1 MISAN
6 GLCKGWLK
14 PAVFV
19 LYAANFAI
27 PANAQSV
34 SGSGQVLPGPVQT
47 PNWTVGGDLT
57 VGDSLPGTLVINA
70 GGSVINDWAYIG
82 SGNGSVGA
90 LTVSGRDGSGTASS
104 WTSLGPVLI
113 GADSGSNGTLS
124 ILDAGVAHGDSARIG
139 VDNGSVG
146 DVLVSGA
153 GSTWNLN
160 TIGAFEI
167 GVGGKGTLW
176 IDNGIVHSGQA
187 IIGWDVG
194 GEGSVTVSGPK
205 AVWDP
210 LNNIYVGFEGTGDL
224 RVLDGASVSTVGS
237 TGPRAAAAVYIGK
250 SAGSVGTVTVSSAT
264 ADISTL
270 AASDRIEIGSE
281 GTGTLTIT
289 KGGVAVAAR
298 NTWLAPAGT
307 STGTLNL
314 TGDASGRGVLETG
327 SVIKGAGDATFNL
340 DGGILRA
347 NRDEANFLK
356 GFSTQAVGSG
366 GAWFDTNGH
375 DVGVATAFSGT
386 SRFNKLGAGTLTLS
400 GNSAAFTGNTDIQ
413 AGTLQVDGILGGPAN
428 VLAPARLT
436 GTGRVGATVNRG
448 TIAPGPRSG
457 FGSLTVAGN
466 YVAQGGNLEIRTQLG
481 ADDSPTDK
489 LVITGDSA
497 GTTPV
502 TVKNMGGAG
511 AQTQRG
517 IQVVQVHGLSAGRF
531 DLANGDYV
539 IGGRPALVA
548 GAYGYV
554 LQQDSADGGWYLRSS
569 LTNPGT
575 TPTDPGTTPTDP
587 GTTPTDPGTTPTDPG
602 TTPTDP
608 GTTPTDPGTT
618 PTDPG
623 TPSPGGGSPG
633 AEPPLLYQPGVPV
646 YEAYASTLLHL
657 SQLPTLRQRVG
668 NRLYDP
674 ADTGRNG
681 VWSRVEGATG
691 RLDPAASTTGVRQDI
706 DSWKAQFGVD
716 RVLAGAEEGARLVGG
731 LAFQYG
737 KADTRVSSVY
747 GNGKIDTTS
756 YGLTPTLTWYG
767 KNGLYIDAQAQ
778 ATWFDSDLNSRLA
791 GKLKGGQKAQSYG
804 LGIEAGKAFGVAE
817 GFALIPQA
825 QLTYVST
832 RFDSFND
839 KFGVRV
845 ANDKGDSLLGRLGI
859 ALDYKSNWQTAGVKR
874 ESSVYGVVNV
884 KHEFLG
890 GTRVRVADT
899 EVASRMT
906 RTWGGIGAGA
916 NYGWGERYAVYG
928 QVDADADFSGSYV
941 VTATAGFRMTF

>member
-1 MISAN
+1 MVIGN
-6 GLCKGWLK
+6 GFRKRWLK

-19 LYAANFAI
+19 LYATNFAN
-27 PANAQSV
+27 PAQAQSV
-34 SGSGQVLPGPVQT
+34 SGSGQILPGPVQT

-57 VGDSLPGTLVINA
+57 VGDSLPGALVISA
-70 GGSVINDWAYIG
+70 GGSVVNDWAFIG

-90 LTVSGRDGSGTASS
+90 LTVRGRDGSGTASS

-113 GADSGSNGTLS
+113 GADSGSKGTLS
-124 ILDAGVAHGDSARIG
+124 ILDAGVAHSDSARIG

-146 DVLVSGA
+146 EVFVTGA
-153 GSTWNLN
+153 GSTWNIN

-167 GVGGKGTLW
+167 GTGGKATLT
-176 IDNGIVHSGQA
+176 IDNGVVHSGQA
-187 IIGWDVG
+187 IIGWNVG
-194 GEGSVTVSGPK
+194 GEGSVTVTGRQ

-224 RVLDGASVSTVGS
+224 SVLDGASVSTVAS
-237 TGPRAAAAVYIGK
+237 TGPGAAAAVYIGK
-250 SAGSVGTVTVSSAT
+250 SVGSVGTVTVSSAT
-264 ADISTL
+264 TDISTL

-281 GTGTLTIT
+281 GTGTLTIA
-289 KGGVAVAAR
+289 KGGVAIATR
-298 NTWLAPAGT
+298 DTWLAPAGT

-327 SVIKGAGDATFNL
+327 SIIKGAGDATFNL

-347 NRDEANFLK
+347 NRDEEDFLN
-356 GFSTQAVGSG
+356 GFATQAVGSR

-375 DVGVATAFSGT
+375 DVGVSTAFSGT
-386 SRFNKLGAGTLTLS
+386 SGFNKLGAGILTLS
-400 GNSAAFTGNTDIQ
+400 GDSAAFTGNTGIQ
-413 AGTLQVDGILGGPAN
+413 AGTLQVDGVLGGPVN
-428 VLAPARLT
+428 VLAAARLT
-436 GTGRVGATVNRG
+436 GTGRVGATVNQG

-457 FGSLTVAGN
+457 FGTLTIAGD
-466 YVAQGGNLEIRTQLG
+466 YAAQGGNLEIRTQLG
-481 ADDSPTDK
+481 ADNSPTDK
-489 LVITGDSA
+489 LVITGSSA

-511 AQTQRG
+511 ALTQRG
-517 IQVVQVHGLSAGRF
+517 IQVVQVNGVSAGQF

-539 IGGRPALVA
+539 MGGRPALVA

-554 LQQDSADGGWYLRSS
+554 LQKDAADGGWYLRSS

-587 GTTPTDPGTTPTDPG
+587 GTPTNPGTPTDPGTTPTNPG
-602 TTPTDP
+602 TTPTNP
-608 GTTPTDPGTT
+608 GTTPTNPGTT

-623 TPSPGGGSPG
+623 TPSPGG
-633 AEPPLLYQPGVPV
+633 EPPLLYQPGVPV
-646 YEAYASTLLHL
+646 YEAYANTLLQL

-674 ADTGRNG
+674 ADAGRNG
-681 VWSRVEGATG
+681 VWSRFEGTTG
-691 RLDPAASTTGVRQDI
+691 RLEPAASTTGVRQDI

-716 RVLAGAEEGARLVGG
+716 RVLAGAEEGSRLVGG
-731 LAFQYG
+731 LAFHYG

-767 KNGLYIDAQAQ
+767 KNGVYVDAQAQ

-839 KFGVRV
+839 RFGARV
-845 ANDKGDSLLGRLGI
+845 ESDKGDSLLGRIGI
-859 ALDYKSNWQTAGVKR
+859 ALDYKSNWQTAGVSR

-884 KHEFLG
+884 KHEFLD
-890 GTRVRVADT
+890 GTRVRVAGTQVD
-899 EVASRMT
+899 SRKS
-906 RTWGGIGAGA
+906 RTWGSVGAGV
-916 NYGWGERYAVYG
+916 NYGWGGRYAIYG
-928 QVDADADFSGSYV
+928 QVDADADFSGSHI
-941 VTATAGFRMTF
+941 VTATAGFRMSF

>member
-1 MISAN
+1 MSTAN

-70 GGSVINDWAYIG
+70 GGSVVNDWAYIG

-104 WTSLGPVLI
+104 WTSLGSVLV
-113 GADSGSNGTLS
+113 GADSGSSGTLS

-153 GSTWNLN
+153 GATWNLN

-167 GVGGKGTLW
+167 GTGGKGTLR
-176 IDNGIVHSGQA
+176 IVNGVVHSGQG
-187 IIGWDVG
+187 IIGWYAG
-194 GEGSVTVSGPK
+194 AEGSVTVSGRT

-237 TGPRAAAAVYIGK
+237 TGPGAASTVYIGK
-250 SAGSVGTVTVSSAT
+250 SVGSVGTVTVSSAT
-264 ADISTL
+264 ADISRL
-270 AASDRIEIGSE
+270 AASDRIDIGSD
-281 GTGTLTIT
+281 GAGALTVA
-289 KGGVAVAAR
+289 KGGLAVASR
-298 NTWLAPAGT
+298 NTWLAVAGT

-314 TGDASGRGVLETG
+314 IGDASGRGVLETG
-327 SVIKGAGDATFNL
+327 SLIKGAGDATFNL

-375 DVGVATAFSGT
+375 DVGVTTAFSGA

-413 AGTLQVDGILGGPAN
+413 AGTLQVDGILGGPVN
-428 VLAPARLT
+428 VLAAARFT

-457 FGSLTVAGN
+457 FGTLTIAGD
-466 YVAQGGNLEIRTQLG
+466 YAAQGGNLEIRTQLG
-481 ADDSPTDK
+481 ADNSPTDK
-489 LVITGDSA
+489 LVITGNSSGA
-497 GTTPV
+497 TPV

-554 LQQDSADGGWYLRSS
+554 LQQDPADGGWYLRSS
-569 LTNPGT
+569 LTNPGTTPTAPGT

-587 GTTPTDPGTTPTDPG
+587 GTTPTDPGTTPTNPG

-608 GTTPTDPGTT
+608 GTTPTDPGV
-618 PTDPG
+618 
-623 TPSPGGGSPG
+623 PSPGGGSPG

-646 YEAYASTLLHL
+646 YEAYANTLLHL

-674 ADTGRNG
+674 ADAGRNG
-681 VWSRVEGATG
+681 VWSRVEGATA
-691 RLDPAASTTGVRQDI
+691 RLEPAASTTGARQNV

-716 RVLAGAEEGARLVGG
+716 RILAGKEEGSRLVGG
-731 LAFQYG
+731 LAFHYG

-791 GKLKGGQKAQSYG
+791 GKLKGGQKAQGYG

-839 KFGVRV
+839 KFGARV
-845 ANDKGDSLLGRLGI
+845 GSDKGDSLLGRVGI

-884 KHEFLG
+884 KHEFLD
-890 GTRVRVADT
+890 GTSVRVAG
-899 EVASRMT
+899 VPAASRMA
-906 RTWGGIGAGA
+906 RTWGSIGAGA
-916 NYGWGERYAVYG
+916 NYGWGERYAIYG
-928 QVDADADFSGSYV
+928 QVEADADLSGSHI

>member
-1 MISAN
+1 MVARNCSRT
-6 GLCKGWLK
+6 GWLK
-14 PAVFV
+14 SAALVV
-19 LYAANFAI
+19 YAANFAS

-34 SGSGQVLPGPVQT
+34 SVTGQVLPGPVQT
-47 PNWTVGGDLT
+47 PHWNVGGDLT
-57 VGDSLPGTLVINA
+57 VGDTLAGELVIDA
-70 GGSVINDWAYIG
+70 GGSVENDWANVGIF
-82 SGNGSVGA
+82 NGAPGA
-90 LTVSGRDGSGTASS
+90 VTVKGRDGNGTASS
-104 WTSLGPVLI
+104 WTSASPVLI
-113 GADSGSNGTLS
+113 GGEAGSIGTLS
-124 ILDAGVAHGDSARIG
+124 ILDGGVAHSDSARIG

-146 DVLVSGA
+146 NVLVSGA

-167 GVGGKGTLW
+167 GTGGKGTLQ
-176 IDNGIVHSGQA
+176 IDNGVVHSGQA
-187 IIGWDVG
+187 IIGWNVG

-237 TGPRAAAAVYIGK
+237 GGPGAAAAVYIGK

-270 AASDRIEIGSE
+270 TASDRIEIGSE
-281 GTGTLTIT
+281 GTGTLTIA

-327 SVIKGAGDATFNL
+327 SVIKGAGNATFNL

-347 NRDEANFLK
+347 NRDEDNFLN
-356 GFSTQAVGSG
+356 GFATQAVGSG

-375 DVGVATAFSGT
+375 DVGVSTAFSGT
-386 SRFNKLGAGTLTLS
+386 SSFNKQGAGTLTLS
-400 GNSAAFTGNTDIQ
+400 GNSAAFTGNTEIQ
-413 AGTLQVDGILGGPAN
+413 AGTLQMDGTFGGPVD
-428 VLAPARLT
+428 VLSGARLT

-457 FGSLTVAGN
+457 FGTLTIAGD
-466 YVAQGGNLEIRTQLG
+466 YAAQGGNLEIRTQLG

-608 GTTPTDPGTT
+608 GT
-618 PTDPG
+618 
-623 TPSPGGGSPG
+623 PSPGGGTPG

-646 YEAYASTLLHL
+646 YEAYANTLLHL

-668 NRLYDP
+668 NRLYDS
-674 ADTGRNG
+674 ADAGRNG
-681 VWSRVEGATG
+681 VWSRVEGSTG
-691 RLDPAASTTGVRQDI
+691 RLDPAASTTGARQDI

-716 RVLAGAEEGARLVGG
+716 RILAGQEEGSRLVGG
-731 LAFQYG
+731 LAFYYG

-747 GNGKIDTTS
+747 GDGTIDTTA

-767 KNGLYIDAQAQ
+767 KNGVYIDAQAQ

-804 LGIEAGKAFGVAE
+804 LGIEAGKAFGLSE

-832 RFDSFND
+832 RFDRFND
-839 KFGVRV
+839 RFGARV
-845 ANDKGDSLLGRLGI
+845 ESDKGDSLLGRLGI

-884 KHEFLG
+884 KHEFLD

-899 EVASRMT
+899 QVASRMA
-906 RTWGGIGAGA
+906 RTWGSVGAGV
-916 NYGWGERYAVYG
+916 NYGWGERYAIYG
-928 QVDADADFSGSYV
+928 QIDADSDFSGSHV

>member
-1 MISAN
+1 MNTAN
-6 GLCKGWLK
+6 GLCKGWWK

-90 LTVSGRDGSGTASS
+90 LTVSGRDASGTASS

-113 GADSGSNGTLS
+113 GADSGSSGTLS
-124 ILDAGVAHGDSARIG
+124 ILDAGVAHSDSARIG

-146 DVLVSGA
+146 NVLVSGA

-167 GVGGKGTLW
+167 GTGGKGTLQ
-176 IDNGIVHSGQA
+176 IDNGVVHSGQA

-194 GEGSVTVSGPK
+194 GEGDVTVSGPQ

-237 TGPRAAAAVYIGK
+237 TGSGAAAAVYIGK

-270 AASDRIEIGSE
+270 SASDRIEIGSE

-347 NRDEANFLK
+347 NRDEGNFLN
-356 GFSTQAVGSG
+356 GFDTQAIGSG
-366 GAWFDTNGH
+366 GAWFDTNGRE
-375 DVGVATAFSGT
+375 VGVSTAFSGA
-386 SRFNKLGAGTLTLS
+386 SLFNKLGAGTLTLA
-400 GNSAAFTGNTDIQ
+400 GNSAAFTGNTEIQ
-413 AGTLQVDGILGGPAN
+413 AGTLRVDGTLGGPVD
-428 VLAPARLT
+428 VLAGARLS

-457 FGSLTVAGN
+457 FGSLTIAGN
-466 YVAQGGNLEIRTQLG
+466 YAAQGGNLEIRTQLG

-517 IQVVQVHGLSAGRF
+517 IQVVQVHGLSAGKF

-554 LQQDSADGGWYLRSS
+554 LQQDPADGGWYLRSS

-602 TTPTDP
+602 TAPTDP
-608 GTTPTDPGTT
+608 GA
-618 PTDPG
+618 
-623 TPSPGGGSPG
+623 PSPGGGSPG

-674 ADTGRNG
+674 ADAGRNG

-716 RVLAGAEEGARLVGG
+716 RVLAGAEEGSRLVGG

-832 RFDSFND
+832 RFDRFND
-839 KFGVRV
+839 RFGARV
-845 ANDKGDSLLGRLGI
+845 ESDKGDSLLGRLGV
-859 ALDYKSNWQTAGVKR
+859 ALDYKSNWQTAGVTR

-884 KHEFLG
+884 KHEFLD
-890 GTRVRVADT
+890 GTSVRVAG
-899 EVASRMT
+899 VPAASRMA
-906 RTWGGIGAGA
+906 RTWGSIGAGM
-916 NYGWGERYAVYG
+916 NYGWGERYAIYG
-928 QVDADADFSGSYV
+928 QVEADADFSGSHI
-941 VTATAGFRMTF
+941 VTATAGFRMAF

>member
-1 MISAN
+1 MVARSCLRSA
-6 GLCKGWLK
+6 WLK
-14 PAVFV
+14 TAVFAF
-19 LYAANFAI
+19 YAANFAH
-27 PANAQSV
+27 PAYAQSV
-34 SGSGQVLPGPVQT
+34 SSSGDIWPGPVQT
-47 PNWTVGGDLT
+47 PNWD
-57 VGDSLPGTLVINA
+57 VGDDLIVGDALAGTLTISA
-70 GGSVINDWAYIG
+70 GGSVVNRGAYIG
-82 SGNGSVGA
+82 YSNGVAGA
-90 LTVSGRDGSGTASS
+90 LTVSGRAGNGVASS
-104 WTSLGPVLI
+104 WTSLGPVL
-113 GADSGSNGTLS
+113 L
-124 ILDAGVAHGDSARIG
+124 G
-139 VDNGSVG
+139 VDNGSSGTVTIQDGGVAQSDSASIGAEAGGVG
-146 DVLVSGA
+146 HVFVSGLRSA
-153 GSTWNLN
+153 WNLSTDN
-160 TIGAFEI
+160 AFV
-167 GVGGKGTLW
+167 VGGRGEGSLR
-176 IDNGIVHSGQA
+176 IDNGGAVHSGQA
-187 IIGWDVG
+187 IVGWEADS
-194 GEGSVTVSGPK
+194 EGSVTVSG
-205 AVWDP
+205 AATVWDP
-210 LNNIYVGFEGTGDL
+210 LNNIYVGLDGKGEL
-224 RVLDGASVSTVGS
+224 LVQDGASVSTVGS
-237 TGPRAAAAVYIGK
+237 TAPGAAATVYIGRGV
-250 SAGSVGTVTVSSAT
+250 GSVGTVTVSSAT

-270 AASDRIEIGSE
+270 AASDRIEIGSA
-281 GTGTLTIT
+281 GAGTLNVE
-289 KGGVAVAAR
+289 KGGLAIAASD
-298 NTWLAPAGT
+298 TWLTVVPTA
-307 STGTLNL
+307 TGTLNL

-327 SVIKGAGDATFNL
+327 SVIKGAGDGTFNL

-347 NRDEANFLK
+347 NRDEDNFLN
-356 GFSTQAVGSG
+356 GFATQAVGSG

-375 DVGVATAFSGT
+375 DVGVSTAFSGT
-386 SRFNKLGAGTLTLS
+386 SRLNKQGAGTLTLS
-400 GNSAAFTGNTDIQ
+400 GNSAAFTGTTDIQ
-413 AGTLQVDGILGGPAN
+413 AGTLQVDGVLGGPVN
-428 VLAPARLT
+428 VLVAARLT
-436 GTGRVGATVNRG
+436 GTGRVGATVNQG

-457 FGSLTVAGN
+457 FGTLTIAGD
-466 YVAQGGNLEIRTQLG
+466 YAAQGGNLEIRTQLG

-602 TTPTDP
+602 T
-608 GTTPTDPGTT
+608 
-618 PTDPG
+618 
-623 TPSPGGGSPG
+623 PSPGGGTPG

-646 YEAYASTLLHL
+646 YEAYANTLLHL

-674 ADTGRNG
+674 ADAGRNG
-681 VWSRVEGATG
+681 VWSRVEGSTG
-691 RLDPAASTTGVRQDI
+691 RLDPAASTTGARQDI

-716 RVLAGAEEGARLVGG
+716 RILAGQEEGSRLVGG
-731 LAFQYG
+731 LAFYYG

-747 GNGKIDTTS
+747 GDGTIDTTA

-767 KNGLYIDAQAQ
+767 KNGVYIDAQAQ

-804 LGIEAGKAFGVAE
+804 LGIEAGKAFGLSE

-832 RFDSFND
+832 RFDRFND
-839 KFGVRV
+839 RFGARV
-845 ANDKGDSLLGRLGI
+845 ESDKGDSLLGRLGI

-884 KHEFLG
+884 KHEFLD

-899 EVASRMT
+899 QVASRMA
-906 RTWGGIGAGA
+906 RTWGSVGAGV
-916 NYGWGERYAVYG
+916 NYGWGERYAIYG
-928 QVDADADFSGSYV
+928 QIDADSDFSGSHV

>member
-1 MISAN
+1 MVARSC
-6 GLCKGWLK
+6 LRTGWLK
-14 PAVFV
+14 SAALVF
-19 LYAANFAI
+19 YAANFAS

-34 SGSGQVLPGPVQT
+34 SVTGQVLPGPVQT
-47 PNWTVGGDLT
+47 PHWNVGGDLT
-57 VGDSLPGTLVINA
+57 VGDTLAGELVIDA
-70 GGSVINDWAYIG
+70 GGSVENDWAYVGIF
-82 SGNGSVGA
+82 NGAPGA
-90 LTVSGRDGSGTASS
+90 VTVKGRDGTGTAST
-104 WTSLGPVLI
+104 WTSAGPVLI
-113 GADSGSNGTLS
+113 GGEAGSSGTLS
-124 ILDAGVAHGDSARIG
+124 ILDGGVAHSDSARIG

-146 DVLVSGA
+146 NVLVSGE

-167 GVGGKGTLW
+167 GTGGKGTLR
-176 IDNGIVHSGQA
+176 IDNGVVHSGQA
-187 IIGWDVG
+187 IIGWVAG
-194 GEGSVTVSGPK
+194 GEGSVTVTGPK

-210 LNNIYVGFEGTGDL
+210 LNNIYVGFEGTGEL
-224 RVLDGASVSTVGS
+224 HVLDGASVSTVAS
-237 TGPRAAAAVYIGK
+237 TGPGAAAAVYIGK

-264 ADISTL
+264 ADVSTL
-270 AASDRIEIGSE
+270 SASDRIEIGSE

-289 KGGVAVAAR
+289 KGGVAVASR
-298 NTWLAPAGT
+298 NTWLASAGT

-327 SVIKGAGDATFNL
+327 SVIKGAGNGTFNL

-347 NRDEANFLK
+347 NRDENNFLN
-356 GFSTQAVGSG
+356 GFATQAVGSG

-375 DVGVATAFSGT
+375 DVGVSTAFSGT
-386 SRFNKLGAGTLTLS
+386 SRFNKLGAGTLALS
-400 GNSAAFTGNTDIQ
+400 GNSAAFTGNTEIQ
-413 AGTLQVDGILGGPAN
+413 AGTLQVDGTLGGPVG
-428 VLAPARLT
+428 VLAGARLT
-436 GTGRVGATVNRG
+436 GTGRVGVTVNRG

-457 FGSLTVAGN
+457 FGTLTIAGD
-466 YVAQGGNLEIRTQLG
+466 YAAQGGGLEIRTQLG

-502 TVKNMGGAG
+502 TVKNMGGTG

-608 GTTPTDPGTT
+608 GTTPTDPGT
-618 PTDPG
+618 PT
-623 TPSPGGGSPG
+623 PGGGKPG

-646 YEAYASTLLHL
+646 YEAYANTLLHL

-674 ADTGRNG
+674 ADAGRNG
-681 VWSRVEGATG
+681 VWSRVEGTTS
-691 RLDPAASTTGVRQDI
+691 RLEPAASITGVRQNV

-716 RVLAGAEEGARLVGG
+716 RILAGQEEGARLVGG
-731 LAFQYG
+731 LAFHYG
-737 KADTRVSSVY
+737 KADTRVSSAY

-767 KNGLYIDAQAQ
+767 KNGVYIDAQAQ
-778 ATWFDSDLNSRLA
+778 ATWFDSDLNSGLA
-791 GKLKGGQKAQSYG
+791 GKLKSGQKAQSYG
-804 LGIEAGKAFGVAE
+804 LGIEAGKAFGLSE

-825 QLTYVST
+825 QLTYVSS
-832 RFDSFND
+832 RFDRFND
-839 KFGVRV
+839 KFGTRV
-845 ANDKGDSLLGRLGI
+845 ESDKGDSLLGRLGV

-884 KHEFLG
+884 KHEFLD
-890 GTRVRVADT
+890 GTRVRVADVP
-899 EVASRMT
+899 VASRMA
-906 RTWGGIGAGA
+906 RTWGSVGAGM
-916 NYGWGERYAVYG
+916 NYGWAGRYAIYG

-941 VTATAGFRMTF
+941 VTATAGFRMSF

>member
-1 MISAN
+1 MVVGN
-6 GLCKGWLK
+6 GLRKGWLK
-14 PAVFV
+14 SAALV
-19 LYAANFAI
+19 LYAANFAN
-27 PANAQSV
+27 PANAQLV
-34 SGSGQVLPGPVQT
+34 SGSGEILPGPVQT
-47 PNWTVGGDLT
+47 PNWNVSGDLT
-57 VGDSLPGTLVINA
+57 VGDSLPGTLVISA
-70 GGSVINDWAYIG
+70 GGSVVNDWAYIG
-82 SGNGSVGA
+82 SGNGSVGS
-90 LTVSGRDGSGTASS
+90 LTVTGRDGSGTASS

-113 GADSGSNGTLS
+113 GADSGSRGTLS
-124 ILDAGVAHGDSARIG
+124 ILDGGVAHSDSARIG
-139 VDNGSVG
+139 VDSGSVG
-146 DVLVSGA
+146 EVFVTGA
-153 GSTWNLN
+153 ESTWNIN

-167 GVGGKGTLW
+167 GTGGKGTLT
-176 IDNGIVHSGQA
+176 IDNGVVHSGQA
-187 IIGWDVG
+187 IIGWNAG
-194 GEGSVTVSGPK
+194 GEGSVTVSGRQ

-237 TGPRAAAAVYIGK
+237 TGPGAAAAVYIGK
-250 SAGSVGTVTVSSAT
+250 SVGSVGTVTVSSAT

-281 GTGTLTIT
+281 GTGTLTIA

-298 NTWLAPAGT
+298 NTWLAYAVT

-327 SVIKGAGDATFNL
+327 SVIKGAGNGTFNL
-340 DGGILRA
+340 DGGMLRA
-347 NRDEANFLK
+347 NRDEGDFLN
-356 GFSTQAVGSG
+356 GFATQAVGSG
-366 GAWFDTNGH
+366 GAWFDTNSH
-375 DVGVATAFSGT
+375 DVGVSTAFSGT
-386 SRFNKLGAGTLTLS
+386 SSFTKLGAGTLTLS
-400 GNSAAFTGNTDIQ
+400 GDSAAFTGNTGIQ
-413 AGTLQVDGILGGPAN
+413 AGTLQVDGVLGGPVN
-428 VLAPARLT
+428 VLAGARLT
-436 GTGRVGATVNRG
+436 GIGRVGATANQG

-457 FGSLTVAGN
+457 FGTLTIAGD
-466 YVAQGGNLEIRTQLG
+466 YAAQGGNLEIRTQLG
-481 ADDSPTDK
+481 ADNSPTDK
-489 LVITGDSA
+489 LVITGNSA
-497 GTTPV
+497 GATPV

-511 AQTQRG
+511 ALTQRG
-517 IQVVQVHGLSAGRF
+517 IQIVQVNGASAGQF

-554 LQQDSADGGWYLRSS
+554 LQKDAADGGWYLRSS

-587 GTTPTDPGTTPTDPG
+587 GTA
-602 TTPTDP
+602 
-608 GTTPTDPGTT
+608 

-646 YEAYASTLLHL
+646 YEAYANTLLQL

-668 NRLYDP
+668 NRLYDQVD
-674 ADTGRNG
+674 AGRNG
-681 VWSRVEGATG
+681 VWSRFEGTTG
-691 RLDPAASTTGVRQDI
+691 RLEPSASTTGVRQDI

-716 RVLAGAEEGARLVGG
+716 RVLAGAEDGSRLVGG
-731 LAFQYG
+731 LALHYG

-767 KNGLYIDAQAQ
+767 KNGVYIDAQAQ

-825 QLTYVST
+825 QLTYAST

-839 KFGVRV
+839 RFGARV
-845 ANDKGDSLLGRLGI
+845 ESDKGDSLLGRIGI
-859 ALDYKSNWQTAGVKR
+859 ALDYKSNWQTAGVNR

-884 KHEFLG
+884 KHEFLD
-890 GTRVRVADT
+890 GTRVRVAGTQVD
-899 EVASRMT
+899 SRMA
-906 RTWGGIGAGA
+906 RTWGSVGAGV
-916 NYGWGERYAVYG
+916 NYGWGGRYAIYG
-928 QVDADADFSGSYV
+928 QVDADADFSGSHI
-941 VTATAGFRMTF
+941 VTATAGFRMSF

>member
-1 MISAN
+1 MITGN
-6 GLCKGWLK
+6 GSRKGWLK

-57 VGDSLPGTLVINA
+57 VGDSQPGTLVISG
-70 GGSVINDWAYIG
+70 GGSVVNDWAFIG

-90 LTVSGRDGSGTASS
+90 LTVRGSDGSGTASS

-113 GADSGSNGTLS
+113 GADSGSKGTLS
-124 ILDAGVAHGDSARIG
+124 ILDGGVAHSDSARIG

-146 DVLVSGA
+146 EVFVTGA
-153 GSTWNLN
+153 GSTWNIN

-167 GVGGKGTLW
+167 GTGGKATLT
-176 IDNGIVHSGQA
+176 IDNGVVHSGQA
-187 IIGWDVG
+187 IIGWSAG
-194 GEGSVTVSGPK
+194 AEGRVTVTGRQ

-210 LNNIYVGFEGTGDL
+210 LNNIYVGFDGTGDL
-224 RVLDGASVSTVGS
+224 SVLDGASVSTVAS
-237 TGPRAAAAVYIGK
+237 TGPGAAAAVYIGRNV
-250 SAGSVGTVTVSSAT
+250 GSVGTVTVSSAT

-281 GTGTLTIT
+281 GTGTLNIA
-289 KGGVAVAAR
+289 KGGVAIATR
-298 NTWLAPAGT
+298 DTWLAPVGT

-327 SVIKGAGDATFNL
+327 SIIKGAGDGTFNL
-340 DGGILRA
+340 DGGMLRA
-347 NRDEANFLK
+347 NRDERNFLN
-356 GFSTQAVGSG
+356 GFATQAVGSG

-375 DVGVATAFSGT
+375 DVGVSTAFSGT
-386 SRFNKLGAGTLTLS
+386 SGFNKLGAGILTLS
-400 GNSAAFTGNTDIQ
+400 GDSAAFTGNTEIQ
-413 AGTLQVDGILGGPAN
+413 AGTLQVDGVLGGPVN
-428 VLAPARLT
+428 VLAAARLT
-436 GTGRVGATVNRG
+436 GTGRVGATVNQG

-457 FGSLTVAGN
+457 FGTLTIAGD

-481 ADDSPTDK
+481 ADNSPTDK
-489 LVITGDSA
+489 LVITGSSA

-511 AQTQRG
+511 ALTQRG
-517 IQVVQVHGLSAGRF
+517 IQVVQINGASAGQF

-554 LQQDSADGGWYLRSS
+554 LQKDAADGGWYLRSS

-587 GTTPTDPGTTPTDPG
+587 GTTPTNPGTTPTDPG
-602 TTPTDP
+602 TTPTNP

-618 PTDPG
+618 PTGPG
-623 TPSPGGGSPG
+623 TPSPGGGTPG

-646 YEAYASTLLHL
+646 YEAYANTLLQL

-674 ADTGRNG
+674 ADAGRNG
-681 VWSRVEGATG
+681 VWSRFEGATG
-691 RLDPAASTTGVRQDI
+691 RLEPAASTTGVRQDI

-716 RVLAGAEEGARLVGG
+716 RVLAGAEEGSRLVGG
-731 LAFQYG
+731 LAFHYG

-767 KNGLYIDAQAQ
+767 KNGVYIDAQAQ

-832 RFDSFND
+832 RFDNFND
-839 KFGVRV
+839 RFGARV
-845 ANDKGDSLLGRLGI
+845 ESDKGDSLLGRIGI
-859 ALDYKSNWQTAGVKR
+859 ALDYKSNWQTAGVNR

-884 KHEFLG
+884 KHEFLD
-890 GTRVRVADT
+890 GTRVRVAGTQVD
-899 EVASRMT
+899 SRMA
-906 RTWGGIGAGA
+906 RTWGSVGAGV
-916 NYGWGERYAVYG
+916 NYGWGGRYAIYG
-928 QVDADADFSGSYV
+928 QVDADADFSGSHI
-941 VTATAGFRMTF
+941 VTATAGFRMSF

>member
-1 MISAN
+1 MVARSC
-6 GLCKGWLK
+6 LRTEWLK
-14 PAVFV
+14 PAVVV
-19 LYAANFAI
+19 LYAVSLAD

-34 SGSGQVLPGPVQT
+34 SGSGQITPGSPQT
-47 PNWTVGGDLT
+47 PHWDVGDVLA
-57 VGDSLPGTLVINA
+57 VGDSLSGALTIDA
-70 GGSVINDWAYIG
+70 GGSVTNDAAYIG
-82 SGNGSVGA
+82 YASGVVGSV
-90 LTVSGRDGSGTASS
+90 TVSGRDGSGTASIWS
-104 WTSLGPVLI
+104 SSGPVAVGVESGSSGTLRILGGGMAQSDSGII
-113 GADSGSNGTLS
+113 GFDSGS
-124 ILDAGVAHGDSARIG
+124 
-139 VDNGSVG
+139 VG
-146 DVLVSGA
+146 NVFVSGK
-153 GSTWNLN
+153 GSTWDLS
-160 TIGAFEI
+160 TASALMIGQ
-167 GVGGKGTLW
+167 GGQGTLQ
-176 IDNGIVHSGQA
+176 IDDGGAVHSGQGV
-187 IIGWDVG
+187 IGWASG
-194 GEGSVTVSGPK
+194 SQGSVTVSGWET
-205 AVWDP
+205 VWNP
-210 LNNIYVGFEGTGDL
+210 QNNIYVGANGTGDL
-224 RVLDGASVSTVGS
+224 AVLDGAAVRTVGPS
-237 TGPRAAAAVYIGK
+237 GPSSAATVYIGHDVD
-250 SAGSVGTVTVSSAT
+250 GVGTVVVSSAT
-264 ADISTL
+264 AHTSTL
-270 AASDRIEIGSE
+270 AASDRIEIGSA
-281 GTGTLTIT
+281 GAGTLNVE
-289 KGGVAVAAR
+289 KGGLAIAASD
-298 NTWLAPAGT
+298 TWLTVVPTA
-307 STGTLNL
+307 TGTLNL

-327 SVIKGAGDATFNL
+327 SVIKGAGNATFNL

-347 NRDEANFLK
+347 NRDEGNFLN
-356 GFSTQAVGSG
+356 GFATQAVGSG

-375 DVGVATAFSGT
+375 DVGVSTAFSGT
-386 SRFNKLGAGTLTLS
+386 SRLNKQGAGTLTLS
-400 GNSAAFTGNTDIQ
+400 GNSAAFTGTTDIQ
-413 AGTLQVDGILGGPAN
+413 AGTLQVDGVLGGPVN
-428 VLAPARLT
+428 VLVAARLT

-457 FGSLTVAGN
+457 FGTLTIAGD
-466 YVAQGGNLEIRTQLG
+466 YAAQGGNLEIRTQLG

-489 LVITGDSA
+489 LVITGNSA

-602 TTPTDP
+602 T
-608 GTTPTDPGTT
+608 
-618 PTDPG
+618 
-623 TPSPGGGSPG
+623 PSPGGGTPG

-646 YEAYASTLLHL
+646 YEAYANTLLHL

-674 ADTGRNG
+674 ADAGRNG
-681 VWSRVEGATG
+681 VWSRVEGSTG
-691 RLDPAASTTGVRQDI
+691 RLDPAASTTGARQDI

-716 RVLAGAEEGARLVGG
+716 RILAGQEEGSRLVGG
-731 LAFQYG
+731 LAFYYG

-747 GNGKIDTTS
+747 GDGTIDTTA

-767 KNGLYIDAQAQ
+767 KNGVYIDAQAQ

-804 LGIEAGKAFGVAE
+804 LGIEAGKAFGLSE

-832 RFDSFND
+832 RFDRFND
-839 KFGVRV
+839 RFGARV
-845 ANDKGDSLLGRLGI
+845 ESDKGDSLLGRLGI

-884 KHEFLG
+884 KHEFLD

-899 EVASRMT
+899 QVASRMA
-906 RTWGGIGAGA
+906 RTWGSVGAGV
-916 NYGWGERYAVYG
+916 NYGWGERYAIYG
-928 QVDADADFSGSYV
+928 QIDADSDFSGSHV

>member
-1 MISAN
+1 MVIGN
-6 GLCKGWLK
+6 GLRKRWLK
-14 PAVFV
+14 SAVFV
-19 LYAANFAI
+19 LYAANFANS
-27 PANAQSV
+27 AQAQSV
-34 SGSGQVLPGPVQT
+34 SGSGQILPGPVQT

-57 VGDSLPGTLVINA
+57 VGDSLPGALVISA
-70 GGSVINDWAYIG
+70 GGSVVNDWAYIG

-90 LTVSGRDGSGTASS
+90 LTVRGRDGSGTASS

-113 GADSGSNGTLS
+113 GADSGSKGTLS
-124 ILDAGVAHGDSARIG
+124 ILDAGVAHSDSARIG
-139 VDNGSVG
+139 VDTGSVG
-146 DVLVSGA
+146 EVFVTGA
-153 GSTWNLN
+153 GSTWNIN

-167 GVGGKGTLW
+167 GTGGKATLT
-176 IDNGIVHSGQA
+176 IDNGVVHSGQA
-187 IIGWDVG
+187 IIGWNVG
-194 GEGSVTVSGPK
+194 GEGSVTVTGRQ

-224 RVLDGASVSTVGS
+224 SVLDGASVSTVAS
-237 TGPRAAAAVYIGK
+237 TGPGAAAAVYIGK
-250 SAGSVGTVTVSSAT
+250 SVGSVGTVTVSSAT

-281 GTGTLTIT
+281 GTGTLTIA
-289 KGGVAVAAR
+289 KGGVAVATR
-298 NTWLAPAGT
+298 DTWLAPAGT
-307 STGTLNL
+307 STGTLHL

-327 SVIKGAGDATFNL
+327 SIIKGAGDATFNL
-340 DGGILRA
+340 DGGVLRA
-347 NRDEANFLK
+347 NRDEGDFLN
-356 GFSTQAVGSG
+356 GFATQAVGSG

-375 DVGVATAFSGT
+375 DVGVSTAFSGT
-386 SRFNKLGAGTLTLS
+386 SGFNKLGAGILTLS
-400 GNSAAFTGNTDIQ
+400 GDSAAFTGNTGIR
-413 AGTLQVDGILGGPAN
+413 AGTLQVDGVLGGPVN
-428 VLAPARLT
+428 VLAAARLT
-436 GTGRVGATVNRG
+436 GTGRVGATVNQG

-457 FGSLTVAGN
+457 FGTLTIAGD
-466 YVAQGGNLEIRTQLG
+466 YAAQGGNLEIRTQLG
-481 ADDSPTDK
+481 ADNSPTDK
-489 LVITGDSA
+489 LVITGSSA

-511 AQTQRG
+511 ALTQRG
-517 IQVVQVHGLSAGRF
+517 IQVVQVNGVSAGQF

-539 IGGRPALVA
+539 MGGRPALVA

-554 LQQDSADGGWYLRSS
+554 LQKDAADGGWYLRSS

-587 GTTPTDPGTTPTDPG
+587 GTPTNPGTPTDPGTTPTN
-602 TTPTDP
+602 
-608 GTTPTDPGTT
+608 PGTT

-623 TPSPGGGSPG
+623 TPSPGG
-633 AEPPLLYQPGVPV
+633 EPPLLYQPGVPV
-646 YEAYASTLLHL
+646 YEAYANTLLQL

-674 ADTGRNG
+674 ADAGRNG
-681 VWSRVEGATG
+681 VWSRFEGTTG
-691 RLDPAASTTGVRQDI
+691 RLEPAASTTGVRQDI

-716 RVLAGAEEGARLVGG
+716 RVLAGAEEGSRLVGG
-731 LAFQYG
+731 LAFHYG

-767 KNGLYIDAQAQ
+767 KNGVYVDAQAQ

-839 KFGVRV
+839 RFGARV
-845 ANDKGDSLLGRLGI
+845 ESDKGDSLLGRIGI
-859 ALDYKSNWQTAGVKR
+859 ALDYKSNWQTAGVSR

-884 KHEFLG
+884 KHEFLD
-890 GTRVRVADT
+890 GTRVRVAGTQVD
-899 EVASRMT
+899 SRKS
-906 RTWGGIGAGA
+906 RTWGSVGAGV
-916 NYGWGERYAVYG
+916 NYGWGGRYAIYG
-928 QVDADADFSGSYV
+928 QVDADADFSGSHI
-941 VTATAGFRMTF
+941 VTATAGFRMSF